1 MEKTIVAA
9 ALLAGLIA
17 LWATMS
23 SGLSMVTAD
32 IATENVTSCSG
43 DNRTEIVKEYQN
55 CLATYRACT
64 QAGNCTTADR
74 ATYTACVKNARIQ
87 LHEIIN
93 RPQVC
98 SDKGMRIY
106 IKSEILNKIYEIKDP
121 DYQCSSI
128 TSSSTLVVICDS
140 NHDGNGD
147 GVCQAG
153 ESCVS
158 FIFNRYGHTQ
168 LVRNSNSEFS
178 DQDASFIQRPT
189 RMEVREWEKSYY

>member
-106 IKSEILNKIYEIKDP
+106 IKSEITRSMRSRIRTINAHRSP
-121 DYQCSSI
+121 
-128 TSSSTLVVICDS
+128 
-140 NHDGNGD
+140 
-147 GVCQAG
+147 QAAPLL
-153 ESCVS
+153 S
-158 FIFNRYGHTQ
+158 FATQ
-168 LVRNSNSEFS
+168 S
-178 DQDASFIQRPT
+178 
-189 RMEVREWEKSYY
+189 